1 MGTGP
6 WPYYARP
13 RLGGEGGGYFTPA
26 AVEAVRGRMR
36 ELAQPEAL
44 EWLHDLAP
52 ALIDAVRAT
61 GLPVLEAPLMEL
73 TIPRVVDTS
82 AVRIL
87 DADDPAVGPAR
98 AVADIGFK
106 AAGTAV
112 GPQGPAER
120 DAAVKPTALEFLR
133 ERLRRRLTVMA
144 VAETE
149 DGPVAVGSH
158 QPVGEVTEI
167 VGVATLPSARRR
179 GFGAAVT
186 RALVEDALAHGA
198 RLVFLSAG
206 SEEIARVYGRL
217 GFSRIGTACIAG

>member
-1 MGTGP
+1 VGTGP

-13 RLGGEGGGYFTPA
+13 RPGGGGYFTPA
-26 AVEAVRGRMR
+26 AVEAVRARMR

-112 GPQGPAER
+112 GPEGPAER

-158 QPVGEVTEI
+158 QPVGDVTEV
-167 VGVATLPSARRR
+167 VGVATLPCARRR
-179 GFGAAVT
+179 GFGAAIT

-198 RLVFLSAG
+198 RTVFLSAG